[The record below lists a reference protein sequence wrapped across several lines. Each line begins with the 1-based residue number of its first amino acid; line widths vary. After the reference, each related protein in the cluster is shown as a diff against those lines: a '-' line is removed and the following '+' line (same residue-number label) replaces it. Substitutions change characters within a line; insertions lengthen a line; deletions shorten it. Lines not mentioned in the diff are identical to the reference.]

1 MSHKHNPPRQDR
13 RGKGRNVVMPHD
25 GQHSVGTKKPT
36 ILDPQNGSPW
46 GEDGSGNAPGA
57 SGPPTTGALNG
68 NASEW

>member
-1 MSHKHNPPRQDR
+1 MSHLHNPPRQDR
-13 RGKGRNVVMPHD
+13 RGKGRAPVMRHD

-57 SGPPTTGALNG
+57 SGNPTTGALNG
-68 NASEW
+68 ASSEW